1 MAIDSQTKKP
11 YKRNMATNRII
22 TNTVVVVVTP

>member
-1 MAIDSQTKKP
+1 MAIDSRTKKS
-11 YKRNMATNRII
+11 YKRDMITNLI

>member
-1 MAIDSQTKKP
+1 MAIDSRTKKP
-11 YKRNMATNRII
+11 YKRDMTTNLI